1 MRKIISIL
9 AFLLATLSFPAQA
22 AADTDLARSALPRPE
37 YPRPQFERGDWINL
51 NGTWTYTFDFS
62 HSGLAQG
69 YPASQ
74 GFDGRITVPF
84 CPESELSGVGHKDF
98 ITCMW
103 YQRKVDVPAAW
114 TGKKVLIHFGAVD
127 FDCALYVDGQLA
139 GRHWGGTVSFE
150 FDITRFVTPGQSANL
165 VLLVEDDVR
174 SGVQPGGKQ
183 SARFA
188 SWGCRYTRTTGIWQ
202 TVWMEAVNPCG
213 LKRVYVRPDL
223 DGGRFIVEPSF
234 YALAKGQQ
242 LRVSLYEPGA
252 LVKEAERVGDKAQ
265 LAAEAF
271 KDGKRTEASKAAA
284 AKAAAGARVK
294 ALVSVTQAA
303 SDAATLILE
312 VPARKLHLWS
322 PSDPY
327 LYDLKF
333 EVLDASGAVIDVV
346 RSYAGMRKIHIEGNR
361 IFLNNKPLYLR
372 FVLDQGFYPDGIWTA
387 PSDEALKA
395 DIQRSMAV
403 GFNGARLHQKVFEE
417 RFHYWADKLG
427 YLTWGESSSWGFD
440 VNQEEGARNF
450 ISEWEEI
457 VIRDRNHP
465 SIIAWTP
472 FNESWGRD
480 KDVEGARTHDR
491 MVADVYKVTK
501 ALDYRPVHD
510 VSGGY
515 HVVTDIWSYHNYEQD
530 PARLLEKQT
539 LKGDGTVPT
548 YDVAR
553 ECPYSGQPYILDEY
567 GGIRWVIEQYSD
579 KTWGYGKTPES
590 LEEVYTRL
598 KGLTDAIRSLD
609 YCSGFCYTQLT
620 DVEQEQNGIY
630 TYDRREKFDAAR
642 LRAILSVRPAWA
654 EE

>member
-1 MRKIISIL
+1 MKKIGMCFAL
-9 AFLLATLSFPAQA
+9 ALAAGLLSFA
-22 AADTDLARSALPRPE
+22 AYSETLPRPE
-37 YPRPQFERGDWINL
+37 YPRPQFERADWINL
-51 NGTWTYTFDFS
+51 NGTWTYTFDFGG
-62 HSGLAQG
+62 SGLAQG
-69 YPASQ
+69 FAASE

-84 CPESELSGVGHKDF
+84 CPESSLSGVEYKDF

-114 TGKKVLIHFGAVD
+114 ADKIVLIHFGAVD
-127 FDCALYVDGQLA
+127 FNCALYVDGQLA

-150 FDITRFVTPGQSANL
+150 FDITRFVTPGRCANL

-202 TVWMEAVNPCG
+202 TVWMEAVDPCG
-213 LKRVYVRPDL
+213 LKSVYVRPDL
-223 DGGRFIVEPSF
+223 DGSRFVVEPSF
-234 YALAKGQQ
+234 YGLSRGQQ
-242 LRVSLYEPGA
+242 LRATLSDGGA
-252 LVKEAERVGDKAQ
+252 KPVAV
-265 LAAEAF
+265 
-271 KDGKRTEASKAAA
+271 
-284 AKAAAGARVK
+284 
-294 ALVSVTQAA
+294 VTVAA
-303 SDAATLILE
+303 SDAATLILP
-312 VPARKLHLWS
+312 VPARRLRTWS
-322 PSDPY
+322 PSDPF

-333 EVLDASGAVIDVV
+333 EVLAADGRVLDEVS
-346 RSYAGMRKIHIEGNR
+346 SYAGMRKIHIEGNR
-361 IFLNNKPLYLR
+361 MYLNNKPLFVR

-395 DIQRSMAV
+395 DIERSMAV

-427 YLTWGESSSWGFD
+427 YLTWGESSSWGA
-440 VNQEEGARNF
+440 NSNNELSARNF

-457 VIRDRNHP
+457 VVRDRNHP

-472 FNESWGRD
+472 FNESWDRE
-480 KDVEGARTHDR
+480 KEVEKARCHDR
-491 MVADVYKVTK
+491 MVADVYKITK
-501 ALDYRPVHD
+501 ALDYRPVND

-515 HVVTDIWSYHNYEQD
+515 HVVTDIWTYHNYEQD
-530 PARLLEKQT
+530 AARLLEKQT

-548 YDVAR
+548 FDVER
-553 ECPYSGQPYILDEY
+553 ECPYNGQPYVLDEY
-567 GGIRWVIEQYSD
+567 GGIRWVIEQYSE
-579 KTWGYGKTPES
+579 KTWGYGKTPENM
-590 LEEVYTRL
+590 EEVYTRL
-598 KGLTDAIRSLD
+598 AALTEVIRNLD

-630 TYDRREKFDAAR
+630 TYDRKTKFDAER
-642 LRAILSVRPAWA
+642 LRAILSLKPAWA